1 MLNFTSQ
8 QRIFVAKAVVDMR
21 KSFDTLAA
29 LVRRDMK
36 ADPLSGDVF
45 VFIGRGKNR
54 LKILCWDRSG
64 FWLCAKR
71 LERGTF
77 ALPFRQLDKNKS
89 GKVALSPA
97 EIMQLLEG
105 IDVHKATYHA
115 HYANLGAGKNKE

>member
-21 KSFDTLAA
+21 KSFDTLATI
-29 LVRRDMK
+29 VRNDFK
-36 ADPLSGDVF
+36 SDPLSGDIF

-71 LERGTF
+71 LESGTF
-77 ALPFRQLDKNKS
+77 ALPFQQLDKNTP
-89 GKVALSPA
+89 GHVVMSPA
-97 EIMQLLEG
+97 EILLLLEG
-105 IDVHKATYHA
+105 INVHSATYHA
-115 HYANLGAGKNKE
+115 HYVNLGAGK